1 MTPET
6 TTQLTADST
15 ELATRGENFY
25 LHALLGAVVTFFT
38 AIIPF
43 SPILG
48 GAVAGYLHAEGTDRG
63 IRVGAVSGLIASLP
77 LVAIFLLLF
86 TVMSI
91 GSVVTGE
98 VAGPVFVI
106 VLVGI
111 GFVLVAL
118 YTVGLSAAGGYL
130 GASYAESRAE
140 KLAANATLDSH
151 ADETSDETVSTDDAE
166 SAPVEDDST
175 AIDDDETAADDDESS
190 TTTDEE
196 N

>member
-1 MTPET
+1 MSAESP
-6 TTQLTADST
+6 TQLTPEPT
-15 ELATRGENFY
+15 ELPTRGENFY

-43 SPILG
+43 SPVIG

-63 IRVGAVSGLIASLP
+63 IRVGAVSGLMASLP

-91 GSVVTGE
+91 GSLVTGE

-106 VLVGI
+106 AIVGI
-111 GFVLVAL
+111 TFVLGAL

-130 GASYAESRAE
+130 GASYAESKAE
-140 KLAANATLDSH
+140 KLAAEATHATHEDEQSIETEPLDS
-151 ADETSDETVSTDDAE
+151 DESIPSDDESTATSDE
-166 SAPVEDDST
+166 
-175 AIDDDETAADDDESS
+175 
-190 TTTDEE
+190 E